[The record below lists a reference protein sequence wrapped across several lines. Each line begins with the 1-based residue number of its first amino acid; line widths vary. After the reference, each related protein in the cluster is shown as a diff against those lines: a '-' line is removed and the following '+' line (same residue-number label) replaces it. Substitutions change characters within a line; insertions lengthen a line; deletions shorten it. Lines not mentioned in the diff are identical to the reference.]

1 MITVTGGILMD
12 TRKRMSRAGIGYCHW
27 TAYKTPSGAYTWAK
41 GERVYLVD
49 HKEDFFAWV
58 DWWTRFGIDIFAD

>member
-1 MITVTGGILMD
+1 
-12 TRKRMSRAGIGYCHW
+12 MSRAGIGYCHW

-58 DWWTRFGIDIFAD
+58 DWWTNYGIDIYAEL